1 MSENTFNRILDWL
14 RAAGYEVIIDDDEV
28 RGFMH
33 FSSKTLHFAKVEIP
47 NSELGF
53 RVHFENANESFDIK
67 SSRYFGELDTKNFTY
82 LPEERREKYYRRVIN
97 IMSQFDIDVRVIPER
112 YEVHFSKTFTIA
124 DLNREYFLKSA
135 LDFIEGLKKVM
146 IAYDELSRPDPL

>member
-1 MSENTFNRILDWL
+1 
-14 RAAGYEVIIDDDEV
+14 
-28 RGFMH
+28 
-33 FSSKTLHFAKVEIP
+33 
-47 NSELGF
+47 
-53 RVHFENANESFDIK
+53 
-67 SSRYFGELDTKNFTY
+67 
-82 LPEERREKYYRRVIN
+82 
-97 IMSQFDIDVRVIPER
+97 MSQFDIDVRVIPER